1 MRASGVAVGVL
12 VLAALFQLGAP
23 ALGPAPLIAQI
34 EFPPSGFKLRP
45 GEQAAARVR
54 VEGGVQGDLTWTLAV
69 AGAGAERVE
78 LASGIGHVDG
88 VVAMLSAE
96 PLVPGEK
103 YILTLSADDGNTA
116 SVARADVQVTD
127 AAYALIPVEEGNRWR
142 LYPSVYGSDAS
153 GDVLFVGGP
162 YADPMK
168 IVMMDRPSGRREQI
182 EVPVW
187 NTESVRLTGDGSRLF
202 FFGWI
207 PPAGSALGFLDLRTR
222 MLAALDSDDVG
233 FLSTDS
239 SGRRVAYWGQSG
251 TLNGLQYFLYDEE
264 SGRRQLTDYKDVVR
278 TRVPA
283 GGCPNQLGTRP
294 FISADGSRVVIITQ
308 ATLGMAGPD
317 DTVGCRVFVYDVAEE
332 QWRHAAALPRSIIV
346 DVPTLSGD
354 GRWLSF
360 RAQARLP
367 STQAQALLLDLNTG
381 KLQDPV
387 IDVGPY
393 GTADSVV
400 TGDAQGIVIS
410 TEADLD
416 PRVGNADHNLEL
428 FHYDLATHEVRQISE
443 TTGGIRPTS
452 GPCPSYR
459 PGVSNDGGVVVF
471 GFFVQSVELCQLD
484 GPMRHERDGFIFRWV
499 RAVRRRPGNRGPEL
513 DPIADQR
520 VRAGETLA
528 LEFAALDPDGDPIS
542 FFAQVKGGDDVPPGS
557 VMADHNDG
565 TATLT
570 WETRP
575 EHAGTTVVRV
585 AAFDEGGDEV
595 WQDVTITVLGSERS
609 PTPSPLPS
617 DTPEATASVTPTAP
631 ASVCPGD
638 CNGDGRVVINELL
651 TATTIA
657 LGTAPLSACP
667 AAACAP
673 GAGVS
678 IACLTRAVTAALAG
692 CP

>member
-1 MRASGVAVGVL
+1 MAAVCVL
-12 VLAALFQLGAP
+12 LLAALVQFGAP
-23 ALGPAPLIAQI
+23 PSPPPPLITQI
-34 EFPPSGFKLRP
+34 EFPPSGFKLRV
-45 GEQAAARVR
+45 GEQTSVRVR
-54 VEGGVQGDLTWTLAV
+54 VDGGAEDDLAWTLSLE
-69 AGAGAERVE
+69 GPGAERVE
-78 LASGIGHVDG
+78 LASGAGRVAG
-88 VVAMLSAE
+88 VVATLSAE
-96 PLVPGEK
+96 SLVAGTR
-103 YILTLSADDGNTA
+103 YILTLSANEERTV
-116 SVARADVQVTD
+116 SVAHADVHVTEPV
-127 AAYALIPVEEGNRWR
+127 YALIPIEEGNRWQ
-142 LYPSVYGSDAS
+142 SVAGVYGSDAS
-153 GDVLFVGGP
+153 GDVLFIGGP
-162 YADPMK
+162 NTDPFN
-168 IVMMDRPSGRREQI
+168 IQIALVDRPSGQREPLL
-182 EVPVW
+182 VPVW
-187 NTESVRLTGDGSRLF
+187 NTESVRLTPDGSRLF

-222 MLAALDSDDVG
+222 MLGVVDPDEVG
-233 FLSTDS
+233 FHSTDA
-239 SGRRVAYWGQSG
+239 SGRRVAYWGVSG
-251 TLNGLQYFLYDEE
+251 TINGLQYFLYEE
-264 SGRRQLTDYKDVVR
+264 GSGRRQLTDYKDVVR

-294 FISADGSRVVIITQ
+294 LISADGSKVVIITQ
-308 ATLGMAGPD
+308 ATLGLAPPD
-317 DTVGCRVFVYDVAEE
+317 DTIGCRVFVYDVGEA
-332 QWRHAAALPRSIIV
+332 QWRQAAALPRAVIV
-346 DVPTLSGD
+346 DIPALSAD

-360 RAQARLP
+360 PAQARPP
-367 STQAQALLLDLNTG
+367 STQPQAVLVDLETG
-381 KLQDPV
+381 ELQDPV
-387 IDVGPY
+387 LEVGPY
-393 GTADSVV
+393 PTFDAAI
-400 TGDAQGIVIS
+400 TGDGQGMIIS

-416 PRVGNADHNLEL
+416 PRVGNADHNMEL
-428 FHYDLATHEVRQISE
+428 FHYDLATGEVRQISE
-443 TTGGIRPTS
+443 TTGGIVPTS